1 MQAIEIIRQSN
12 VREIIKL
19 IELIDIK
26 IINEETKTVY
36 ALNILYVFTYFL
48 HCD

>member
-1 MQAIEIIRQSN
+1 MQAIEIIWQSN

-26 IINEETKTVY
+26 IINEETKTVR
-36 ALNILYVFTYFL
+36 ALNILYIFTYFL
-48 HCD
+48 NYD